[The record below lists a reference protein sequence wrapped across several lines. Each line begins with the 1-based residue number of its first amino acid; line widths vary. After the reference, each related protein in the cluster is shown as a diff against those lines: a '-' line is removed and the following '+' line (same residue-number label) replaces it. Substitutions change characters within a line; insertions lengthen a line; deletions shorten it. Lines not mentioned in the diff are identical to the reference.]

1 MLEASEEA
9 VRIGQDRSRTSLL
22 AVMKAIE
29 IVGEA
34 ASRMSA
40 EGRAALPQIPWADI
54 VGMRNRLIHAYF
66 DVDPAIVWKTVDS
79 ALPGLIRDLRT
90 FLSPRA

>member
-1 MLEASEEA
+1 MLEAAEEA
-9 VRIGQDRSRTSLL
+9 VTIGRDRSRTSLL

-34 ASRMSA
+34 ASRMSP
-40 EGRAALPQIPWADI
+40 EGRADLPQIPWTDI

-66 DVDPAIVWKTVDS
+66 DVDPAIVWRTVDS
-79 ALPGLIRDLRT
+79 ALPGLIRDLRRI
-90 FLSPRA
+90 LSSRT